1 MRNRLLVLA
10 IMFVAVLG
18 FGCSSP
24 DDALE
29 EPVAEAD
36 HDGGDAEEGA
46 DQEHGMEGDERDHYS
61 KPDEV
66 YAFLGIGEGDT
77 VVDLMAGGGY
87 NAERLAHLVGAS
99 GTVIVEGGSEDF
111 EDRTID
117 GDLSDYSFTLVGDVA
132 EIEDG
137 SVNAVIA
144 VRAYHLFPDVPAQLA
159 ELYRAMVPGGVVGIV
174 EVRLNE
180 AEGHNMESHRVGE
193 QTVIGDFEAAG
204 FEYVGE
210 SDILRRDD
218 DDYAVFMVEGKT
230 RYQTDRM
237 LLKFRKPDTSGG
249 DES

>member
-1 MRNRLLVLA
+1 MRHRLLVFA
-10 IMFVAVLG
+10 VMFVAVVG
-18 FGCSSP
+18 FGCSSY

-36 HDGGDAEEGA
+36 TDGGDADAEEGA
-46 DQEHGMEGDERDHYS
+46 DHEHAMEGDERDGYS

-66 YAFLGIGEGDT
+66 YAFLGINEGDT

-87 NAERLAHLVGAS
+87 NAERLAHLVGAA
-99 GTVIVEGGSEDF
+99 GTVVVERGSEDF
-111 EDRTID
+111 QERAIG
-117 GDLSDYSFTLVGDVA
+117 GDLSDYNFAFVGDVA
-132 EIEDG
+132 EIDDG

-159 ELYRAMVPGGVVGIV
+159 ELHRAMAPGGVVGVV

-180 AEGHNMESHRVGE
+180 PAGHNMDSHRVGE
-193 QTVIGDFEAAG
+193 QTVIEDFEAAG

-218 DDYAVFMVEGKT
+218 DDYSVYMVEGKT
-230 RYQTDRM
+230 RYHTDRM
-237 LLKFRKPDTSGG
+237 LLKFLKPTN
-249 DES
+249 

>member
-1 MRNRLLVLA
+1 MRHRLLVLA

-24 DDALE
+24 DGT
-29 EPVAEAD
+29 VAEAD
-36 HDGGDAEEGA
+36 HDGDGDAAAEA
-46 DQEHGMEGDERDHYS
+46 DPAHGMEGDSRDPYS
-61 KPDEV
+61 KPEAV

-87 NAERLAHLVGAS
+87 NAERLAHLVGS
-99 GTVIVEGGSEDF
+99 NGTVVVERGSEDF
-111 EDRTID
+111 QERAIG
-117 GDLSDYSFTLVGDVA
+117 GDLSNYNFAFVGDVA
-132 EIEDG
+132 EIADG
-137 SVNAVIA
+137 SVDAVIA

-159 ELYRAMVPGGVVGIV
+159 ELSRAMVPGGVVGIV

-180 AEGHNMESHRVGE
+180 AEGHNMESHRIGE

-218 DDYAVFMVEGKT
+218 DDYAVYIVEGKT

-237 LLKFRKPDTSGG
+237 LLKFRKPDAS
-249 DES
+249 DS

>member
-1 MRNRLLVLA
+1 MRHRLLVLT

-18 FGCSSP
+18 FGCAAA
-24 DDALE
+24 DDAPE
-29 EPVAEAD
+29 TPVAEAAEDAAAADADD
-36 HDGGDAEEGA
+36 HGAETN
-46 DQEHGMEGDERDHYS
+46 ERDSYS

-66 YAFLGIGEGDT
+66 YAFLDIAEGDT

-99 GTVIVEGGSEDF
+99 GTVVVERGSEDF
-111 EDRTID
+111 QDRAD
-117 GDLSDYSFTLVGDVA
+117 GGDLSDYNFAFVREVA
-132 EIEDG
+132 EIADG

-144 VRAYHLFPDVPAQLA
+144 IRAYHLFPDVPAQLA
-159 ELYRAMVPGGVVGIV
+159 ELYRAMVPGGVVGVV

-180 AEGHNMESHRVGE
+180 AEGHDMESHRVGE

-204 FEYVGE
+204 FEHVGE

-237 LLKFRKPDTSGG
+237 LLKFRKPAN
-249 DES
+249 

>member
-1 MRNRLLVLA
+1 MRHRLLVLA

-18 FGCSSP
+18 FGCSSV
-24 DDALE
+24 DEAVD

-36 HDGGDAEEGA
+36 HDGADTDAEEGGER
-46 DQEHGMEGDERDHYS
+46 DHGMEGDERAEYS

-66 YAFLGIGEGDT
+66 YAFLGVSEGDT

-87 NAERLAHLVGAS
+87 NAERLAQLVGAS
-99 GTVIVEGGSEDF
+99 GTVVVERGSEGF
-111 EDRTID
+111 QERAIG
-117 GDLSDYSFTLVGDVA
+117 GDLADYNFAFVGDVA

-144 VRAYHLFPDVPAQLA
+144 VRAYHLFPDVPAQLT
-159 ELYRAMVPGGVVGIV
+159 ELYRAMAPGGVVGVV

-180 AEGHNMESHRVGE
+180 PEGHDMESHRVGE
-193 QTVIGDFEAAG
+193 QTVIDDFESAG
-204 FEYVGE
+204 FEYEGE

-218 DDYAVFMVEGKT
+218 DDYAVYMVEGKS

-237 LLKFRKPDTSGG
+237 LLKFRKPAN
-249 DES
+249 

>member
-1 MRNRLLVLA
+1 MRHRFLMRAV
-10 IMFVAVLG
+10 MFVAVIG
-18 FGCSSP
+18 FGCSAP
-24 DDALE
+24 EEAVE

-36 HDGGDAEEGA
+36 HDGGDAEVGDGA
-46 DQEHGMEGDERDHYS
+46 DHEHGIEGDERDGYS

-66 YAFLGIGEGDT
+66 YAFLGISEGDT

-87 NAERLAHLVGAS
+87 NAERLARLVGAT
-99 GTVIVEGGSEDF
+99 GTVVVERGSEDF
-111 EDRTID
+111 QDRAED
-117 GDLSDYSFTLVGDVA
+117 GDLSDYSFTFVGDVG
-132 EIEDG
+132 EIADD
-137 SVNAVIA
+137 SVDAVIA

-180 AEGHNMESHRVGE
+180 TEGHDMESHRVGE

-218 DDYAVFMVEGKT
+218 DDYAVYTVEGKT

-237 LLKFRKPDTSGG
+237 LLKFRKPDTSDG
-249 DES
+249 